1 MGKLGSK
8 MGNQVGL
15 QLGKQLGLCP
25 SISTVGGLKID

>member
-15 QLGKQLGLCP
+15 QLGKHLGLCL
-25 SISTVGGLKID
+25 ISTVGGLKID